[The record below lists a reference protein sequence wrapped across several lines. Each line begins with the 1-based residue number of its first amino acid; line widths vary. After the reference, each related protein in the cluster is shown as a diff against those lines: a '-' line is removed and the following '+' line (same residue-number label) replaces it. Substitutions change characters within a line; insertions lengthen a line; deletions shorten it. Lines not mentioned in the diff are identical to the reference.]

1 MQIPSPSLI
10 SSPRCYIGLTQWQ
23 HAAWQDN
30 CLERSSH
37 VHVLQAYA
45 RHFSSVEGNTTFYG
59 LPKQN
64 TVEQW
69 YKESSE
75 QFRFCFKF
83 PQEISHLRQL
93 THCQKETLE
102 FFKRLTPLQEKLGL
116 LCIQLPATFGPD
128 CINDLENYLKSLPAD
143 WQYAVE
149 IRHPEFF
156 HKGDTEQQLNQL
168 LVSQNCNR
176 ISFDTRSL
184 FAHPADDAVS
194 LKAKEHKPQLPVHAI
209 STGQS
214 PMIRFITP
222 LDWQWGTPYLDPW
235 LSKAITWMQQGKT
248 PYFFFHT
255 PDNAE
260 APQLAAYFVEKLEA
274 ALPGCCLFTPWQEQ
288 NRHQDTLF

>member
-1 MQIPSPSLI
+1 MLIPYY
-10 SSPRCYIGLTQWQ
+10 SSTDTPRCYIGLTQWQ

-37 VHVLQAYA
+37 IHALHAYA
-45 RHFSSVEGNTTFYG
+45 RHFSSVEGNSTFYG
-59 LPKQN
+59 LPKQS

-69 YKESSE
+69 YKESSQ

-83 PQEISHLRQL
+83 PQEVTHQKQL
-93 THCQKETLE
+93 THCKNETQQFLE
-102 FFKRLTPLQEKLGL
+102 RLEPLQEKLGL
-116 LCIQLPATFGPD
+116 LCIQLPAAFGPESLT
-128 CINDLENYLKSLPAD
+128 DLANYLQILPTD

-156 HKGDTEQQLNQL
+156 QKGIAEQQLNQL
-168 LVSQNCNR
+168 LISQGCNR

-194 LKAKEHKPQLPVHAI
+194 IKAKEHKPELPVHAI

-222 LDWQWGTPYLDPW
+222 LDWQWGAPYLDPW
-235 LSKAITWMQQGKT
+235 IRKAITWMQEGKT

-260 APQLAAYFVEKLEA
+260 APQLAAYFVEKLEEQ
-274 ALPGCCLFTPWQEQ
+274 LPGCCLFTPWSNKRSQ
-288 NRHQDTLF
+288 QDTLF